1 MVSRKDLSLAKLI
14 LTDYLMEKCSAE
26 VISKELNLSLMSDFL
41 TKKAPGSVMMMALSL
56 EWMRVF

>member
-1 MVSRKDLSLAKLI
+1 
-14 LTDYLMEKCSAE
+14 MEKCSAE